1 MHHMFTASF
10 RVLVVGGGLFTAVVC
25 SSPAQ
30 ADGATLNGQPTQGR
44 ISGVALDAD
53 DSPLADHTIELNV
66 ILDQG
71 GREERQLR
79 DIASSD
85 AAGRF
90 SFERLPP
97 GTFRLRVLRQKTLVA
112 TSPPLLLLDGAMEIR
127 DVVVGPPAAVA
138 RSMDEVMTRIKPGT
152 RVAVIDTAGNETTG
166 RVARLS
172 ESALTLAD
180 GRTLP
185 DESILRISRDG
196 DGLLNGLAIGAGIG
210 AATGLA
216 IGTAWCSDSIGRHC
230 LPGKVHAESTAF
242 WALTGAGAGLLFD
255 WMRSSRELI
264 FQARP
269 PRRASARPAVR
280 IAPVI
285 SKKSKGLVL
294 SLAW

>member
-1 MHHMFTASF
+1 M
-10 RVLVVGGGLFTAVVC
+10 
-25 SSPAQ
+25 
-30 ADGATLNGQPTQGR
+30 NGQPTQGR

-127 DVVVGPPAAVA
+127 DVVVEPPAAVA